1 MNRRE
6 RLLASIIGPEMD
18 KDKAKML
25 DTTIKFILGDM
36 GMQYAKLWGLE
47 GPGVMVFQPNIKDKS
62 MFYLTLEELN
72 TAKEDAER
80 NNNSVVFS
88 AFGCTGIVR
97 FHFIFGLS
105 LKFFDLGSVEKGNLP
120 VRNSLIRTA
129 RPAKYTVAI
138 PGGVSG

>member
-36 GMQYAKLWGLE
+36 GMQYTKLWGLE

-80 NNNSVVFS
+80 NNND
-88 AFGCTGIVR
+88 
-97 FHFIFGLS
+97 
-105 LKFFDLGSVEKGNLP
+105 DLVESFRRIIEAATKINPDEKAGYVINDQQGMRYFEVNYNDLEK
-120 VRNSLIRTA
+120 T
-129 RPAKYTVAI
+129 KE
-138 PGGVSG
+138 

>member
-36 GMQYAKLWGLE
+36 GMQYTKLWALE

-72 TAKEDAER
+72 SAKEDAER
-80 NNNSVVFS
+80 NSND
-88 AFGCTGIVR
+88 
-97 FHFIFGLS
+97 
-105 LKFFDLGSVEKGNLP
+105 DLVESFRRIIEAAQKIDPDSKAGYVINDQQGMRYFEIDYDEITP
-120 VRNSLIRTA
+120 
-129 RPAKYTVAI
+129 
-138 PGGVSG
+138 